1 MNWYN
6 SLKKNLGQKNKT
18 LVSGNVGEER
28 NLHPGGRKY
37 ILINLIKFLKQSL
50 HSKTTLT
57 PLFFVEK
64 QRVLPFIV
72 QREKKHQFFRINLL
86 VENRLNSE
94 FHWPNV
100 FH

>member
-1 MNWYN
+1 M
-6 SLKKNLGQKNKT
+6 
-18 LVSGNVGEER
+18 GEER

-72 QREKKHQFFRINLL
+72 QREKKHHFFEIKHYINFTWELQKNFL
-86 VENRLNSE
+86 SFTIFEIIFIVVLKEE
-94 FHWPNV
+94 F
-100 FH
+100 